1 MEVELDWDKL
11 EEVVERA
18 VRKARTEE
26 LKDVAE
32 ALKMLAEYVKAGFE
46 ATNKALEGLLKSV
59 EELRKAVDE
68 MRKTYDERFKSH
80 EEQLKRI
87 EVTLGSIG
95 RRWGRDLEKMVLEIF
110 KEALERRGVEPGR
123 VEKLTL
129 EDEEGVR
136 MEIDVYIH
144 DERAYLIEVKS
155 RAELAHVEWFR
166 QRARPAAVALAKQ
179 GKKVEQLILVAVHV
193 DEEALERARQLGIDV
208 IYGNVLS

>member
-1 MEVELDWDKL
+1 VEVKLDWDKL

-32 ALKMLAEYVKAGFE
+32 ALKMLAEYVKTGFE
-46 ATNKALEGLLKSV
+46 TTNKSLGGLLKAV
-59 EELRKAVDE
+59 EELRMAVDE
-68 MRKTYDERFKSH
+68 MRKAYDERFKSH
-80 EEQLKRI
+80 EEQLKKI

-95 RRWGRDLEKMVLEIF
+95 RRWGRDLEKMMLEIF
-110 KEALERRGVEPGR
+110 RETLERRGIEPGR

-129 EDEEGVR
+129 EGKEGVR
-136 MEIDVYIH
+136 LEIDVYIH
-144 DERAYLIEVKS
+144 DGGAYLIEVKS
-155 RAELAHVEWFR
+155 RSELAHVEWFS
-166 QRARPAAVALAKQ
+166 QRARLAAEALAKQ
-179 GKKVEQLILVAVHV
+179 GRKVERLILVAVHV

>member
-1 MEVELDWDKL
+1 VEVKLDWDKL

-32 ALKMLAEYVKAGFE
+32 TLKMLAEYVKTGFE
-46 ATNKALEGLLKSV
+46 ATNKALEGLLKAV

-68 MRKTYDERFKSH
+68 MRKTHDERLKSH
-80 EEQLKRI
+80 EEQFKKI
-87 EVTLGSIG
+87 EVTLGSI
-95 RRWGRDLEKMVLEIF
+95 RRGRDVEKVVLEIF
-110 KEALERRGVEPGR
+110 KEVLERRGIEPGR

-136 MEIDVYIH
+136 LEIDVYIH
-144 DERAYLIEVKS
+144 DGKAYLIEVKS
-155 RAELAHVEWFR
+155 RAELAHVEWFS
-166 QRARPAAVALAKQ
+166 QRARLAAEALAKQ
-179 GKKVEQLILVAVHV
+179 GKKVERLILVAVHV
-193 DEEALERARQLGIDV
+193 DEEALEKARQLGIDV

>member
-1 MEVELDWDKL
+1 VEVKLDWDKL

-32 ALKMLAEYVKAGFE
+32 ALKRLAEYMKTGFE
-46 ATNKALEGLLKSV
+46 ATNKALEGLLKAV

-68 MRKTYDERFKSH
+68 MRKTYDERLKSH
-80 EEQLKRI
+80 EEQLKKI
-87 EVTLGSIG
+87 EVTLGSI
-95 RRWGRDLEKMVLEIF
+95 RRGRDLEKMVLEIF
-110 KEALERRGVEPGR
+110 KEALERRGIEPDR

-136 MEIDVYIH
+136 LEIDVYIH
-144 DERAYLIEVKS
+144 DGRAYLIEVKS
-155 RAELAHVEWFR
+155 RAELAHVEWFS
-166 QRARPAAVALAKQ
+166 QRARLAAEALAKQ
-179 GKKVEQLILVAVHV
+179 GKKVERLILVAVHV

>member
-1 MEVELDWDKL
+1 MEVKLDWDKL

-32 ALKMLAEYVKAGFE
+32 ALKMLAEYVKTGFE
-46 ATNKALEGLLKSV
+46 ATNKSLEGLLKAV

-95 RRWGRDLEKMVLEIF
+95 RGLDLEQMVLEIF
-110 KEALERRGVEPGR
+110 REALERRGIEPGK

-136 MEIDVYIH
+136 LKIDVYIH
-144 DERAYLIEVKS
+144 DGTAYLIEVKS

-166 QRARPAAVALAKQ
+166 HRARLAAEALAKQ
-179 GKKVEQLILVAVHV
+179 GKKVERLILVAVHV
-193 DEEALERARQLGIDV
+193 DEEALVRARQLGIDV

>member
-1 MEVELDWDKL
+1 VEVKLDWDKL

-26 LKDVAE
+26 FKDVAE
-32 ALKMLAEYVKAGFE
+32 ALKMLAEYMKTGFE
-46 ATNKALEGLLKSV
+46 ATNKSLEGLLKSV

-68 MRKTYDERFKSH
+68 MRKTYDERLKSH
-80 EEQLKRI
+80 EEQLKKI

-95 RRWGRDLEKMVLEIF
+95 RGRDLEKMVLEIF

-129 EDEEGVR
+129 GDEEGVR
-136 MEIDVYIH
+136 LEIDVYIH
-144 DERAYLIEVKS
+144 DGKAYLIEVKS
-155 RAELAHVEWFR
+155 RAELAHVEWFS
-166 QRARPAAVALAKQ
+166 QKAKLAAEALAKQ
-179 GKKVEQLILVAVHV
+179 GKKVERLILVAVHV

>member
-1 MEVELDWDKL
+1 MEVKLDWDKL

-32 ALKMLAEYVKAGFE
+32 ALKMLAEYVKTGFE
-46 ATNKALEGLLKSV
+46 ATNKSLEGLLKSV
-59 EELRKAVDE
+59 EELRRAVDE
-68 MRKTYDERFKSH
+68 MRKTCDERFRSH
-80 EEQLKRI
+80 EEQPKRI

-95 RRWGRDLEKMVLEIF
+95 RGRDLEKMVLEIF
-110 KEALERRGVEPGR
+110 REALEHRGVEPGR

-129 EDEEGVR
+129 EGEESVR
-136 MEIDVYIH
+136 LEIDVYIH
-144 DERAYLIEVKS
+144 NGKAYLIEVKS

-166 QRARPAAVALAKQ
+166 QRARLAAEALAKQ
-179 GKKVEQLILVAVHV
+179 GKKVERLILVAFHV

>member
-1 MEVELDWDKL
+1 VEVKLDWDKL

-32 ALKMLAEYVKAGFE
+32 TLKMLAEYMKTGFE
-46 ATNKALEGLLKSV
+46 ATNKALEGLLKAV

-68 MRKTYDERFKSH
+68 MRKTYDERLKSH
-80 EEQLKRI
+80 EEQLKKI

-129 EDEEGVR
+129 EGEEGVR
-136 MEIDVYIH
+136 LEIDVYIH
-144 DERAYLIEVKS
+144 DGKAYLIEVKS
-155 RAELAHVEWFR
+155 RAELAHVEWFS
-166 QRARPAAVALAKQ
+166 QRARLAAEALAKQ
-179 GKKVEQLILVAVHV
+179 GKKVERLILVAVHV

>member
-1 MEVELDWDKL
+1 VEVKLDWDKL

-26 LKDVAE
+26 FKDVAE
-32 ALKMLAEYVKAGFE
+32 TLKMLADYMKTGFE

-68 MRKTYDERFKSH
+68 MRKTYDERLKSH
-80 EEQLKRI
+80 EEQLKKI

-95 RRWGRDLEKMVLEIF
+95 RGRDLEKMVLEFF
-110 KEALERRGVEPGR
+110 KEALERRGIEPGR

-136 MEIDVYIH
+136 LEIDVYIH
-144 DERAYLIEVKS
+144 DGKAYLIEVKS
-155 RAELAHVEWFR
+155 RAELAHVEWFS
-166 QRARPAAVALAKQ
+166 QRARLAAEALAKQ
-179 GKKVEQLILVAVHV
+179 GKKVERLILVAVHV

>member
-1 MEVELDWDKL
+1 VEVKLDWDKL

-32 ALKMLAEYVKAGFE
+32 ALKMLAEYVKTGFE
-46 ATNKALEGLLKSV
+46 ATNKSLEGLLKAV

-95 RRWGRDLEKMVLEIF
+95 RGLDLEQMVLEIF
-110 KEALERRGVEPGR
+110 REALERKGIEPGK

-136 MEIDVYIH
+136 LKIDVYIH
-144 DERAYLIEVKS
+144 DGTAYLIEVKS
-155 RAELAHVEWFR
+155 RAELAHVEWFS
-166 QRARPAAVALAKQ
+166 QRARLAAEALAKQ
-179 GKKVEQLILVAVHV
+179 GKKVERLILVAVRV
-193 DEEALERARQLGIDV
+193 DEEALVRARQLGIDV

>member
-1 MEVELDWDKL
+1 VEVKLDWDKL

-32 ALKMLAEYVKAGFE
+32 ALKILAEYVKTGFE
-46 ATNKALEGLLKSV
+46 ATNKALEGLLKAV

-68 MRKTYDERFKSH
+68 MRKTYDERLKSH
-80 EEQLKRI
+80 EEQLKKI

-95 RRWGRDLEKMVLEIF
+95 RGGDLEKMVLEIF
-110 KEALERRGVEPGR
+110 REALERMGIEPGR

-136 MEIDVYIH
+136 LEIDVYIH
-144 DERAYLIEVKS
+144 DGRAYLIEVKS
-155 RAELAHVEWFR
+155 RAELAHVEWFG
-166 QRARPAAVALAKQ
+166 QRVRLAAEALAKQ
-179 GKKVEQLILVAVHV
+179 GKKVERLILVAVHV
-193 DEEALERARQLGIDV
+193 DEEALERVRQLGIDV

>member
-1 MEVELDWDKL
+1 VEVKLDWDKL

-32 ALKMLAEYVKAGFE
+32 ALKMLAEYMKTGFE
-46 ATNKALEGLLKSV
+46 ATNKSLEGLLKSV

-68 MRKTYDERFKSH
+68 MRKTYDERFRSN
-80 EEQLKRI
+80 EEQLKKI

-95 RRWGRDLEKMVLEIF
+95 RGWDLEKMVLEIF
-110 KEALERRGVEPGR
+110 EEALERRGVELGR

-129 EDEEGVR
+129 EGEEGVR
-136 MEIDVYIH
+136 LEIDVYIH
-144 DERAYLIEVKS
+144 DGKAYLIEVKS

-166 QRARPAAVALAKQ
+166 QRARLAAEALAKQ
-179 GKKVEQLILVAVHV
+179 VKKVERLILVAVHV

-208 IYGNVLS
+208 IYGNVLG

>member
-1 MEVELDWDKL
+1 
-11 EEVVERA
+11 VVERA
-18 VRKARTEE
+18 VRKARIEE

-32 ALKMLAEYVKAGFE
+32 ALKMLAEYVKTGFE
-46 ATNKALEGLLKSV
+46 ATNKELEGLLKSV

-80 EEQLKRI
+80 EEQLKKI

-95 RRWGRDLEKMVLEIF
+95 RSLDLEQMVLEIF
-110 KEALERRGVEPGR
+110 REALERRGIEPGK

-136 MEIDVYIH
+136 LEINVYIH
-144 DERAYLIEVKS
+144 DGRAYLIEVKS
-155 RAELAHVEWFR
+155 RAELAHVEWFS
-166 QRARPAAVALAKQ
+166 QRARLAAEALAKQ
-179 GKKVEQLILVAVHV
+179 GKKVERLILVAVHV

-208 IYGNVLS
+208 IYGDVLS

>member
-1 MEVELDWDKL
+1 VEVKLDWDKL

-32 ALKMLAEYVKAGFE
+32 ALKMLAEYVKTGFE
-46 ATNKALEGLLKSV
+46 ATNKSLEGLLKAV

-80 EEQLKRI
+80 EEQLKKI

-95 RRWGRDLEKMVLEIF
+95 RGRDLEKMMLEIF
-110 KEALERRGVEPGR
+110 REALERRGIEPGR

-129 EDEEGVR
+129 EGEEGVR
-136 MEIDVYIH
+136 LEIDVYIH
-144 DERAYLIEVKS
+144 DGRAYLIEVKS

-166 QRARPAAVALAKQ
+166 HRARLAAEALAKQ
-179 GKKVEQLILVAVHV
+179 GKKVERLILVAVHV
-193 DEEALERARQLGIDV
+193 DEEALVRARQLGIDV

>member
-1 MEVELDWDKL
+1 MEVKLDWDKL

-26 LKDVAE
+26 LKDVVE
-32 ALKMLAEYVKAGFE
+32 ALKMLAEYVKTGFE
-46 ATNKALEGLLKSV
+46 ATNKSLEGLLKAV

-110 KEALERRGVEPGR
+110 REALERRGIEPGK

-136 MEIDVYIH
+136 LEIDVYIH
-144 DERAYLIEVKS
+144 DGEAYLIEVKS

-166 QRARPAAVALAKQ
+166 QRARLAAEALAKQ
-179 GKKVEQLILVAVHV
+179 GKKVERLILVAVHV
-193 DEEALERARQLGIDV
+193 DEEALVRARQLGIDV

>member
-1 MEVELDWDKL
+1 VEVKLDWDKL

-26 LKDVAE
+26 LKDVSE
-32 ALKMLAEYVKAGFE
+32 ALKMLAEYVKTGFE

-95 RRWGRDLEKMVLEIF
+95 RGLDLEQMVLEIF
-110 KEALERRGVEPGR
+110 REALERKGIEPGK

-136 MEIDVYIH
+136 LKIDVYIH
-144 DERAYLIEVKS
+144 DGTAYLIEVKS
-155 RAELAHVEWFR
+155 RAELAHVEWFS
-166 QRARPAAVALAKQ
+166 QRARLAAEALAKQ
-179 GKKVEQLILVAVHV
+179 GKKVERLILVAVRV
-193 DEEALERARQLGIDV
+193 DEEALVRARQLGIDV